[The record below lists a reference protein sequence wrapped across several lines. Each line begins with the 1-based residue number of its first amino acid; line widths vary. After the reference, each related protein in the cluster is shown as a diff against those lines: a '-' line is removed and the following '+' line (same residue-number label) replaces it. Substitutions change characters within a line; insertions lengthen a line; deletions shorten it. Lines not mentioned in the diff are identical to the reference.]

1 MKKKHLKNENDIKD
15 TNVPEEGEKG
25 KRRFPLWAKITAI
38 VLGVL
43 LAIGIGAIV
52 FVNVQLSKINR
63 YDPDKVDTV
72 SPEDETFETDE
83 YKDGTIIADPDD
95 IDWGED
101 VNVISKKG
109 IVNIL
114 LIGQDTRQEG
124 IKGRSDSMMLL
135 TINKKTKELKVTSI
149 MRDLYVQIPG
159 YSDNRINSAYAFGG
173 YELLRS
179 TIEKNFG
186 VAVDYFAE
194 VDFFAFK
201 KVVDILDGIYIDLNA
216 EEAAALKS
224 WGHRT
229 VEGRNRLDGAAALSY
244 CTMRYVGNSDYER
257 TARQRRALS
266 SIYTRLR
273 ENASLPKILELVDE
287 ILPLITT
294 DMTNGQIINLSTGLY
309 SLNISTIEQHRIP
322 YDGAYTPMYIN
333 GMAVLVPDLQKNRDY
348 LHEIIYGKT
357 N

>member
-1 MKKKHLKNENDIKD
+1 MKKENLNNEINTEENLPEGNENIK
-15 TNVPEEGEKG
+15 K
-25 KRRFPLWAKITAI
+25 KRFPLWARIVSI
-38 VLGVL
+38 VLAVV
-43 LAIGIGAIV
+43 LAIGLLAVI

-63 YDPDKVDTV
+63 YDPDSIDTV
-72 SPEDETFETDE
+72 SPEDEYFETDE
-83 YKDGTIIADPDD
+83 YVDGVQIADPDD

-101 VNVISKKG
+101 VNVITKKG
-109 IVNIL
+109 IVNVL

-159 YSDNRINSAYAFGG
+159 YSDNRINAAYAFGG

-186 VAVDYFAE
+186 VSVDFFAE

-201 KVVDILDGIYIDLNA
+201 KVVDILDGIYVDLNA

-266 SIYTRLR
+266 SIYARLR
-273 ENASLPKILELVDE
+273 ENATLPKILELVDE

-294 DMTNGQIINLSTGLY
+294 DMTNGQIINLATSLY
-309 SLNISTIEQHRIP
+309 SLNIATIEQHRVP

-333 GMAVLVPDLQKNRDY
+333 GMAVLVPDIQKNRDY
-348 LHEIIYGKT
+348 LREIIYGDTK
-357 N
+357 

>member
-1 MKKKHLKNENDIKD
+1 MDIFCDKKK
-15 TNVPEEGEKG
+15 
-25 KRRFPLWAKITAI
+25 KRLPLWARIVCI
-38 VLGVL
+38 VLSVIL
-43 LAIGIGAIV
+43 IIGIGAVI
-52 FVNVQLSKINR
+52 FINVQLSKITR
-63 YDPDKVDTV
+63 YDPNSFDTI
-72 SPEDETFETDE
+72 SPENETFETDE
-83 YKDGTIIADPDD
+83 YVDGIQIADPDD

-101 VNVISKKG
+101 VNVITKKG

-135 TINKKTKELKVTSI
+135 TINKKEKELKVTSI
-149 MRDLYVQIPG
+149 LRDLYVQIPG

-173 YELLRS
+173 YELLS
-179 TIEKNFG
+179 ATIEKNFG

-201 KVVDILDGIYIDLNA
+201 KVVDILDGIYVDLNA

-257 TARQRRALS
+257 TARQRKAVS
-266 SIYTRLR
+266 SIYSRLR
-273 ENASLPKILELVDE
+273 ETATLPKILDLVDE

-294 DMTNGQIINLSTGLY
+294 DMTNGQIINLSTTLY
-309 SLNISTIEQHRIP
+309 SLNISTIEQFRIP

-333 GMAVLVPDLQKNRDY
+333 GMAVLVPDIQKNRDY

-357 N
+357 TKNNES